1 MALITISR
9 SMGSGDLDI
18 ARRVAEALDLELF
31 DDRRLKEKALAMGIR
46 SEDLKGLDEKAPGF
60 FDRLLSQKPETYLD
74 LLESVVY
81 ATCREGNGVVVG
93 HGSQVL
99 LKDFD
104 CAFHVLVHASE
115 KTRIGTVSRD
125 KGVTKEVAKRLVR
138 KNDSERRGFF
148 RWAFS
153 MQWDAPNLYDLVIN
167 PEKIGADATGE
178 LIIQSARS
186 EGVKACSLGALER
199 MERLSLQ
206 KRVTAALKQEDV
218 LLRTLVVE
226 VQTPGTARIRGVV
239 GSERDRRHIIDTTSG
254 VSGVERVEA
263 EIVVVDIAA
272 E

>member
-9 SMGSGDLDI
+9 SMGSGDVDI
-18 ARRVAEALDLELF
+18 ARRVADALGLELF
-31 DDRRLKEKALAMGIR
+31 DDRRLKENALAMGIR

-60 FDRLLSQKPETYLD
+60 FDRLLSQKPEAYLD

-115 KTRIGTVSRD
+115 KTRIEAVSRD
-125 KGVTKEVAKRLVR
+125 KGVSAEVAKRIVR
-138 KNDSERRGFF
+138 KSDSERRGFF

-153 MQWDAPNLYDLVIN
+153 MQWDAPNLYDLVVN
-167 PEKIGADATGE
+167 PEKIGAEATAG

-186 EGVKACSLGALER
+186 EGVTACSLGALQR
-199 MERLSLQ
+199 MEKLSLER
-206 KRVTAALKQEDV
+206 RVTAALKQRDV
-218 LLRTLVVE
+218 LMRTLFVDVAS
-226 VQTPGTARIRGVV
+226 PGVARLRGVV
-239 GSERDRRHIIDTTSG
+239 AGERERRKIIDIAEA
-254 VSGVERVEA
+254 VPGVET
-263 EIVVVDIAA
+263 VDAQLVIL
-272 E
+272 EPLE